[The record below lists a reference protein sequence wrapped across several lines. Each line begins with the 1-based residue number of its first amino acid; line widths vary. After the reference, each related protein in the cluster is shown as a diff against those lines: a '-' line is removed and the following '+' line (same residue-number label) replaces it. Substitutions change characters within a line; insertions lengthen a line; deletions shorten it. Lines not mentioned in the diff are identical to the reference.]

1 MLTKVRYFVNV
12 SAGAFS
18 LTFRLPSDFTSNN
31 QLMDSFLQRAAW
43 FGSFLG
49 GITTAV
55 VAFQAIQLNEGITII
70 GDTLLPVKPNLTEL
84 PR

>member
-1 MLTKVRYFVNV
+1 
-12 SAGAFS
+12 
-18 LTFRLPSDFTSNN
+18 
-31 QLMDSFLQRAAW
+31 MDSFLQRAAW